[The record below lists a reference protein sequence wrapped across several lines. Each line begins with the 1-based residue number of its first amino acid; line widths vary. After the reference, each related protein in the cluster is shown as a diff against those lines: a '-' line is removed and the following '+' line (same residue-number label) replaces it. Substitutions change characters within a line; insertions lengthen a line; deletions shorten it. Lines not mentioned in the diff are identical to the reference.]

1 MSSLVEPIINKY
13 VWKQFEINGASN
25 VPAFSFSQYKGVVP
39 IFPVS
44 DNKSGDAKWGSKP
57 YIIYDSFMKGR
68 VNNKYFYPVKSA
80 QMMYSIRG
88 ASLEEIFHWRDF
100 IINVTDREDAAAYD
114 VNQFAGETIENNSIR
129 FHCINS
135 FQDNY
140 VGYTTETLGVQK
152 TFSTNLIIKYDYH
165 MSSVYNNG

>member
-1 MSSLVEPIINKY
+1 MSNLVEPILNKY
-13 VWKQFEINGASN
+13 IWKQFETNGASYI
-25 VPAFSFSQYKGVVP
+25 PGFSFSQYKGVIP

-44 DNKSGDAKWGSKP
+44 DNKSGDAKWGNKN

-68 VNNKYFYPVKSA
+68 VSNKYFYPVKSA

-88 ASLEEIFHWRDF
+88 ASLEDIFYWRDF
-100 IINVTDREDAAAYD
+100 IINVTDREDAAAFD
-114 VNQFAGETIENNSIR
+114 VNQFAGETIQNNNIR

-135 FQDNY
+135 SQANY

-165 MSSVYNNG
+165 SSNIYNNG